1 MNPEDVPQAD
11 ERPPS
16 RTDHDPFHRPMRWT
30 MQWFSD
36 DEDVMDFR
44 QSTTVPHNTDLRAP
58 QDLSEWPSDSIFDIL
73 YGSIVLKKWG
83 DKKAIEALCNMAS
96 DLGNGEY
103 PPPSP
108 LVNKAPND
116 HVDNQQGESDRPD
129 DSITEMTD
137 VLATI
142 WQGLSLG
149 KEDKSATYDAVH
161 AREVQK
167 VSDWLDA

>member
-1 MNPEDVPQAD
+1 MNPEDVPQAE

-58 QDLSEWPSDSIFDIL
+58 QDLSEWVSDSIFDIL

-83 DKKAIEALCNMAS
+83 DKKATEALRNIDS
-96 DLGNGEY
+96 DLGNEDHL
-103 PPPSP
+103 PPSP

-116 HVDNQQGESDRPD
+116 HVDNQEGKSDCLEE
-129 DSITEMTD
+129 SITEMTD

-142 WQGLSLG
+142 WQGSSLG
-149 KEDKSATYDAVH
+149 KGHKSTNHDAVH
-161 AREVQK
+161 TREAQK
-167 VSDWLDA
+167 VSDWLNV